1 MMESFASYYAMKFRL
16 DINQFFSNIPE
27 QSRFHED
34 MRNKELLSIQ
44 YERLT
49 CDFKHLDFLNKDET
63 EYFGV
68 SLFFTVLTDMVCYTH
83 YKNHYNSFR
92 KLTRYPKFIG
102 NCPGGCH
109 YHYHPR
115 DIFIAMNF
123 SRTKRLDSHSQKL
136 LVFYDKF
143 LEAVPFM
150 EQETKAFF
158 EKQFTEVDGQLF
170 WATCKSEFPYRLTNY
185 ESKNI

>member
-1 MMESFASYYAMKFRL
+1 MGMFATYYRMKFRQ
-16 DINQFFSNIPE
+16 DINQFFSNIPD

-34 MRNKELLSIQ
+34 KQNKQVFSIQ

-49 CDFKHLDFLNKDET
+49 MDFDNLDFLNKDER

-83 YKNHYNSFR
+83 FKQLYDNYR
-92 KLTRYPKFIG
+92 KFTLYPKFIG
-102 NCPGGCH
+102 NCPGGCR
-109 YHYHPR
+109 YHYHPS
-115 DIFIAMNF
+115 DIFAAMNF
-123 SRTKRLDSHSQKL
+123 SRTKRIDSHSQEHFE
-136 LVFYDKF
+136 FYDKF

-158 EKQFTEVDGQLF
+158 EKQFT
-170 WATCKSEFPYRLTNY
+170 RLTVNY
-185 ESKNI
+185 FGQSVNQNSHTD